1 MYEMIV
7 PGKYPV
13 QVPPHLAGTV
23 AVSLRRRLAWRI
35 LAIIIY
41 GTLDVLLTFAPFYLL
56 VIYRMSLDAFNTLNI
71 VTGVMAF
78 AWLGFVVIRLVRT
91 GATPLMSLTGVRWV
105 RVDTGAPAGWAGLG
119 KLLLQST
126 IGTLTFGVGSIIICF
141 ASMDEINRTWFDR
154 TLGIVPINT
163 KAGRDTYK
171 TPVTPQSQ
179 APAQPVVQPWNAT
192 ASAAASLP
200 PVPSV
205 PSAPPSVPLSA
216 PPAPP
221 TPEPEATHVPW
232 ASAASDPVP
241 TPPTQVSAQAS
252 APAATAPS
260 SDYIGS
266 TPWSNSDS
274 DAAEGEPAAT
284 AQPLSFSP
292 PSSIYS
298 TSAQAPD
305 SSLPQDDADDRTQLG
320 VRYDTARVTFDT
332 GVTYPFGGTIVLG
345 RNPLAP
351 ASHPTA
357 SPVPVDDPQRSVSK
371 THVALTAT
379 REGVLVEDLHSTGG
393 TVVVRA
399 DGEET
404 PVLPGAPVHAR
415 AGATV
420 RYGQRSVVIDG

>member
-23 AVSLRRRLAWRI
+23 AVSLGRRLAWRI

-56 VIYRMSLDAFNTLNI
+56 VIYRMSPDAFNTLNI

-119 KLLLQST
+119 KLLLQSA

-171 TPVTPQSQ
+171 TPVTPQPQ

-192 ASAAASLP
+192 SSAAASLP
-200 PVPSV
+200 PA
-205 PSAPPSVPLSA
+205 PSAPLSA

-221 TPEPEATHVPW
+221 APEPEATHVPW

-252 APAATAPS
+252 ASAATAPS

-284 AQPLSFSP
+284 EQTLSFSP
-292 PSSIYS
+292 HSSTYP

-305 SSLPQDDADDRTQLG
+305 SSLSQDDADDRTQLG

-415 AGATV
+415 AGDTV